1 MSSIHDLIL
10 RDGRQLARN
19 LVGSSERRF
28 VDVSAAAIAEK
39 SERISRTHSA
49 LCWASFPRRQIANG
63 LRWVSHGPRFSLIIE
78 PGIQIM
84 DGVGQ
89 PDGVPFGSRIRLI
102 MLYVQTSA
110 ARSGIAE
117 VPLCPTL
124 NSCMQEMGLAVGG
137 HSYDLVREQIRRFLA
152 CRMTLHD
159 NIGTMSNG
167 SRSLLIKDFNSVSG
181 PSPGQATVVLGKEY
195 AAALQANS
203 VAVWQPA
210 LKLLANQSLS
220 IDAYLWLAYLLPRL
234 QRPTA
239 ASWATLHRQFGS
251 SFKNLFQFKPRFSS
265 AVKMAIAVYPN
276 ANVEFDG
283 PEGLLLHPSN
293 PSVSERKGERRGRG
307 LRSSP
312 TFGLRERGSD
322 GTGVGMFRLP

>member
-10 RDGRQLARN
+10 RDGRQLARD

-63 LRWVSHGPRFSLIIE
+63 LRWMSHGPRFSLIIE
-78 PGIQIM
+78 PGIRII

-89 PDGVPFGSRIRLI
+89 PDGVPYGSRIRLI

-110 ARSGIAE
+110 ARSGTAE

-152 CRMTLHD
+152 CRVTLHD

-167 SRSLLIKDFNSVSG
+167 SRRLLIKDFNSVSG

-195 AAALQANS
+195 AAALQADS

-234 QRPTA
+234 QRPTT

-283 PEGLLLHPSN
+283 PIGLILRPSN
-293 PSVSERKGERRGRG
+293 PSVNEGNANATGCRLPQRLAWANADQIETGTGER
-307 LRSSP
+307 LRL
-312 TFGLRERGSD
+312 TR
-322 GTGVGMFRLP
+322 

>member
-10 RDGRQLARN
+10 RDGRQFARN

-78 PGIQIM
+78 PGIQII

-89 PDGVPFGSRIRLI
+89 PDGVPYGSRIRLI
-102 MLYVQTSA
+102 MLFVQTSA
-110 ARSGIAE
+110 ARSGTAE

-137 HSYDLVREQIRRFLA
+137 HSYDLVREQIRRFLS

-167 SRSLLIKDFNSVSG
+167 GRSLLIKDFNSVSG
-181 PSPGQATVVLGKEY
+181 RSPGQATVVLGKEY
-195 AAALQANS
+195 AAALQADS

-220 IDAYLWLAYLLPRL
+220 IDAYLWLAFLLPRL
-234 QRPTA
+234 QRPTT
-239 ASWATLHRQFGS
+239 ASWPTLHRQFGS

-265 AVKMAIAVYPN
+265 AVKMALAVYPN

-293 PSVSERKGERRGRG
+293 PSVSEGKANAKVC
-307 LRSSP
+307 
-312 TFGLRERGSD
+312 D
-322 GTGVGMFRLP
+322 RLQRLACANADHMEPA